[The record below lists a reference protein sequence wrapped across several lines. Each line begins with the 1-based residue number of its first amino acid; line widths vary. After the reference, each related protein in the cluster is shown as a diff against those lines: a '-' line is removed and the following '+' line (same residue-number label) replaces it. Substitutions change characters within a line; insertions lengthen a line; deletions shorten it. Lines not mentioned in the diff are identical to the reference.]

1 MALRNCPFVHFST
14 ETMSPD
20 WSGLIHSG
28 NSSWVHAHW

>member
-14 ETMSPD
+14 EIMSPD